1 MYQIK
6 KRSRKKTNNK
16 PIVSVL
22 YKFWVC
28 TCNSNDKI
36 VTSENIFLLNLILS
50 LSGATPLSNAEK
62 QRRYRERLNKDPDRK
77 REYLEKKKQNTKM
90 ILKLESG
97 KGYPILQIGR
107 REQSERNREKK
118 SRNSERN
125 RKAV

>member
-6 KRSRKKTNNK
+6 KRSRNKTNNK

-77 REYLEKKKQNTKM
+77 REYLEKKKKQK
-90 ILKLESG
+90 
-97 KGYPILQIGR
+97 Y
-107 REQSERNREKK
+107 
-118 SRNSERN
+118 
-125 RKAV
+125 